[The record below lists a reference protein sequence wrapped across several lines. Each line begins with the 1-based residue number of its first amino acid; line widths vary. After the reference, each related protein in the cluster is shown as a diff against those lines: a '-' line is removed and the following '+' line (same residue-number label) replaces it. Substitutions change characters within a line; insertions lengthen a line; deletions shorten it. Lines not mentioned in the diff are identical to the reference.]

1 MLCVPR
7 HSVERIRALAMRLEL
22 FLPRYWATW
31 AGLSVLRAIELLPFA
46 AQRHVGSALG
56 KLIRRLPLAY
66 VRIARRNIELC
77 LPALSAQARDELV
90 DQHCQSLGMGLCETA
105 NTWWGSDQK
114 VNALAE
120 IQGLDNLQAALAKG
134 RGAIMIGG
142 HFTTIEIATRILG
155 TVVPL
160 NVLYRPTKNAV
171 LSHTMFTSFTRHG
184 KPIPYDDIRA
194 MVRALRN
201 NEAVWYAPDQSY
213 RNKGAAMVKFFGI
226 PAATTT
232 ATSRLARISG
242 AAVLTYFPERL
253 PGNAGYRVVIGAA
266 LEDFPGTDIVRDV
279 ERFNRLL
286 EAQIRRVPEQYLW
299 VHRRFKGL
307 DGDYPDY
314 YGRDARKRAPVSA
327 SKQTSSD

>member
-1 MLCVPR
+1 
-7 HSVERIRALAMRLEL
+7 MRLAL

-31 AGLSVLRAIELLPFA
+31 VGLSVLRTIELLPFRV
-46 AQRHVGSALG
+46 QRHVGSGLG

-66 VRIARRNIELC
+66 VRIARRNIDLC
-77 LPALSAQARDELV
+77 MPTLSERDRADLV
-90 DQHCQSLGMGLCETA
+90 DRHCESLGMGLCETA
-105 NTWWGSDQK
+105 NTWWSSDRRVHK
-114 VNALAE
+114 LAE
-120 IQGLDNLQAALAKG
+120 IQGLENLQAALAKG

-160 NVLYRPTKNAV
+160 NVVYRPTKNAV
-171 LSHTMFTSFTRHG
+171 LSHTMFTSFSRNG
-184 KPIPYDDIRA
+184 KPIAHDDIRT
-194 MVRALRN
+194 MIRALKK

-253 PGNAGYRVVIGAA
+253 PGNAGYRVVIGPA
-266 LEDFPGTDIVRDV
+266 LEDFPGADPVADV
-279 ERFNRLL
+279 ERFHALL

-307 DGDYPDY
+307 SADYPDY
-314 YGRDARKRAPVSA
+314 YGRDSRNRAPVHSP
-327 SKQTSSD
+327 KTTS

>member
-1 MLCVPR
+1 
-7 HSVERIRALAMRLEL
+7 MRLAL

-31 AGLSVLRAIELLPFA
+31 VGLSVLRTIELLPFRV
-46 AQRHVGSALG
+46 QRHIGSALG

-66 VRIARRNIELC
+66 VRIARRNIDLC
-77 LPALSAQARDELV
+77 MPTLSERDRADLV
-90 DQHCQSLGMGLCETA
+90 DRHCESLGMGLCETA
-105 NTWWGSDQK
+105 NTWWSSDRRVHK
-114 VNALAE
+114 LAE
-120 IQGLDNLQAALAKG
+120 IQGLENLQAALAKG

-160 NVLYRPTKNAV
+160 NVVYRPTKNAV
-171 LSHTMFTSFTRHG
+171 LSHTMFTSFSRNG
-184 KPIPYDDIRA
+184 KPIAHDDIRT
-194 MVRALRN
+194 MIRALKK

-213 RNKGAAMVKFFGI
+213 RNKGAAMVNFFGI

-253 PGNAGYRVVIGAA
+253 PGNAGYRVVIGPA
-266 LEDFPGTDIVRDV
+266 LEDFPGVDPVDDV
-279 ERFNRLL
+279 ERFHALL

-307 DGDYPDY
+307 SADYPDY
-314 YGRDARKRAPVSA
+314 YGRDSRNRAPVRSP
-327 SKQTSSD
+327 KTTS